1 MMRLFTFIAL
11 VCFLLFANSCKK
23 EKSDTDDTGAFL
35 EIELVNQING
45 QPLQLNKPLVNSF
58 QETFTLTDYKYYI
71 SNLELLNPTK
81 NFKAPDTYFLVN
93 EQSPD
98 SKTLKTTIKADA
110 YEGLLFLVGI
120 DSARQ
125 VSGNRTGVLDPSQ
138 GMYWDANLGYMTAM
152 LQGHSDFSGAP
163 GNVLQHQIGGFEGQF
178 NALRY
183 VIIPFPA
190 TMVVG
195 QGQTLK
201 LTIKAEMLRWFD
213 SIYPMSIADN
223 PTILN
228 PGSAAMRI
236 ADNYS
241 EQFSLSSI
249 DVK

>member
-1 MMRLFTFIAL
+1 MRLLASIAIACL
-11 VCFLLFANSCKK
+11 ILFANSCKK
-23 EKSDTDDTGAFL
+23 EKSANDDTDAFL
-35 EIELVNQING
+35 EITLVNQVNG
-45 QPLQLNKPLVNSF
+45 QPIQLNQTLVNSF
-58 QETFTLTDYKYYI
+58 QETFTLTDYRYYI

-81 NFKAPDTYFLVN
+81 SFKVPDAYYLVN
-93 EQSPD
+93 EQNPD
-98 SKTLKTTIKADA
+98 SKSLTTTIRADA
-110 YEGLLFLVGI
+110 YEGLVFLVGI
-120 DSARQ
+120 DSVRQ
-125 VSGNRTGVLDPSQ
+125 VNGNHTGVLDPSQ
-138 GMYWDANLGYMTAM
+138 GMYWDANSGYMTAK
-152 LQGHSDFSGAP
+152 LEGRSDFSGAP
-163 GNVLQHQIGGFEGQF
+163 GNVLRHQIGGFEGQN

-201 LTIKAEMLRWFD
+201 LTIKAELLRWFD

-223 PTILN
+223 PTILA
-228 PGSAAMRI
+228 PGAAAMKI

>member
-1 MMRLFTFIAL
+1 MMRLFTSIAI
-11 VCFLLFANSCKK
+11 VCLLLFANSCKK
-23 EKSDTDDTGAFL
+23 EKSATDDTGAFI
-35 EIELVNQING
+35 EITLVNQVNG
-45 QPLQLNKPLVNSF
+45 QPLQLNQTLVNSF

-71 SNLELLNPTK
+71 SNLELLNPSK
-81 NFKAPDTYFLVN
+81 NYKAPDSYFLVN

-110 YEGLLFLVGI
+110 YEGLVFLIGV

-125 VSGNRTGVLDPSQ
+125 VGGSHTGALDPAQ
-138 GMYWDANLGYMTAM
+138 GMYWDANLGYMAAK
-152 LQGHSDFSGAP
+152 LEGRSDFSGAP
-163 GNVLQHQIGGFEGQF
+163 GNVLQHQIGGFEGQN

-190 TMVVG
+190 TMVVN

-201 LTIKAEMLRWFD
+201 LTIKAELLRWFD
-213 SIYPMSIADN
+213 SIYPMSIAEN
-223 PTILN
+223 PTILT
-228 PGSAAMRI
+228 PGAAAMKI